1 MRTVHL
7 LMLFFLSLTLYA
19 VCEFKGMR
27 SYYHALPSLL
37 SAFLLARHKLKLAQ
51 YF

>member
-7 LMLFFLSLTLYA
+7 LIPFCLSLTLYA
-19 VCEFKGMR
+19 VCEFKGVR
-27 SYYHALPSLL
+27 SYYHTLPSLL
-37 SAFLLARHKLKLAQ
+37 SAFLLTRHKLKLAQ